1 MIYTL
6 TNDDALD
13 LWFAT
18 YITEICFGAE
28 RTINSTDLITA
39 TSASGTKLTSQST
52 QLMSTLRDKAD
63 VA

>member
-39 TSASGTKLTSQST
+39 TSASGTKRTSQCA
-52 QLMSTLRDKAD
+52 QPMFALRGKAD
-63 VA
+63 IA